1 MIPENELN
9 PSPEKGEIV
18 SFSSPRLTPQ
28 ERLYVRI
35 FLSTLS
41 HTKAHEAIVPG
52 LKKYHSDNSYSRKE
66 NIKFHISLGLQEKAD
81 AIGIT
86 SDLIIEKLYKEATR
100 EGAGSNHAARIQAL
114 TQLGKHLGLFQEKK
128 ETNAHTFQIIN
139 YSAEPLRIEEVPI
152 QTIETPQLEGM
163 SFTSFNN

>member
-1 MIPENELN
+1 MNLENELT
-9 PSPEKGEIV
+9 PSPLSGEIV

-28 ERLYVRI
+28 ERLYVRV

-41 HTKAHEAIVPG
+41 HIKAHEAIVPG

-81 AIGIT
+81 AFAIT

-128 ETNAHTFQIIN
+128 ETNAHTFQIVN
-139 YSAEPLRIEEVPI
+139 YSSTPLKVEEVK
-152 QTIETPQLEGM
+152 ETVEIVPLEGID
-163 SFTSFNN
+163 FTSFA